1 MKPDRKQIDREL
13 SVLPAAPVA
22 APKATESQGWK
33 KGVSPDL
40 AVPFVSLLMSGL
52 TGSSETQ
59 SEREPQ
65 NLPHAQTRDGY
76 SSAVKA

>member
-1 MKPDRKQIDREL
+1 MKADRKQIEREL
-13 SVLPAAPVA
+13 SGLPAAPVA
-22 APKATESQGWK
+22 APEATESQGWK

-40 AVPFVSLLMSGL
+40 AVPFVSLLTSGL
-52 TGSSETQ
+52 TGSSETR

-65 NLPHAQTRDGY
+65 NLPHTQTHDGY